1 MRYTNVIHEDF
12 ANYHKPSMFIGTIS
26 CDGKCWRE
34 LCLPSDTCQNDA
46 LRSAYVR
53 EIDTFTLVEKYINN
67 HITEAVVFGGLEPML
82 QIDEVLEFVY
92 ILRNTFNN
100 NDDVVIYTG
109 YYPDELVDELN
120 ELKKFKNIVVKFGR
134 YIPDYKQK
142 NDDVL
147 MVTLSS
153 SNQYAVRI
161 S

>member
-12 ANYHKPSMFIGTIS
+12 ANYHKPAMFIGTIS

-34 LCLPSDTCQNDA
+34 LGLPSDTCQNDA

-67 HITEAVVFGGLEPML
+67 QITEAVVFGGLEPML
-82 QIDEVLEFVY
+82 QIDEVLKFIY

-120 ELKKFKNIVVKFGR
+120 ELRKFENIVVKFGR
-134 YIPDYKQK
+134 YIPDDKPKY
-142 NDDVL
+142 DDVL

-153 SNQYAVRI
+153 SNQYAERI